1 MRKRAAALLAIGT
14 LLGCSQG
21 GSGNDLSG
29 SLGGLYDLSFT
40 NVHVI
45 MQGSSV
51 AIQYVNG
58 TSAYPAIV
66 VVDVAHIVNVAGSS
80 IDLTQLDSGQ
90 PRGVLQSIDTVTTNF
105 PIQQGSVTF
114 NQVPKLGQAVTGN
127 FAITVSNPPGYTLD
141 GDFSG
146 TVTAP

>member
-1 MRKRAAALLAIGT
+1 MKQRAAALLALVA

-21 GSGNDLSG
+21 GGGNDLSG
-29 SLGGLYDLSFT
+29 SLAGLYDLSFT
-40 NVHVI
+40 DVHVI

-105 PIQQGSVTF
+105 PIQQGTLTF
-114 NQVPKLGQAVTGN
+114 NQVPQLGQTLSGT

-146 TVTAP
+146 TVVAP